1 MPINAIQSGEIFTVR
16 TYKTIGGFAW
26 ANTYEVQAV
35 TEPPNSITA
44 VEALASAFA
53 NLERNMLLD
62 IANVDRVVVSTYIP
76 DGLPYNPD
84 SFTTFPV
91 SQPGLRDT
99 TGTQPL
105 PLEACVFVRRN
116 APTGRDGRILYRGY
130 LVESDVNTA
139 AMRQFVEP
147 LTLTTISAIL
157 NTWLTATF
165 PAQQWSIVMARGR
178 PNPTNVRVVT
188 TLVPDS
194 RVVFKKLNN
203 RYFDRP

>member
-1 MPINAIQSGEIFTVR
+1 MPINAVQAGEVFTVR
-16 TYKTIGGFAW
+16 VYKTIGGFAW

-35 TEPPNSITA
+35 TEPTNSITSI
-44 VEALASAFA
+44 ENLASAFA
-53 NLERNMLLD
+53 SLDRALLLD
-62 IANVDRVVVSTYIP
+62 IATLDRVVVSTYVP

-84 SFTTFPV
+84 SFTSVPI
-91 SQPGLRDT
+91 SLPGLRVSA
-99 TGTQPL
+99 GTQPL

-130 LVESDVNTA
+130 LVESDVNTGL
-139 AMRQFVEP
+139 MRQFIETP
-147 LTLTTISAIL
+147 TMATISSIL
-157 NTWLTATF
+157 NTWLMNTF
-165 PAQQWSIVMARGR
+165 PTQEWSIVMARGR

-188 TLVPDS
+188 TLIPDR